1 MLQPLVPQPDPRR
14 GGRPRVYPTRRVI
27 DAILYVLR
35 TGCAW
40 RMVPHDL
47 VPWDVAYRWFTHWT
61 AAGVWHHIH
70 EELRDRVREADG
82 RDPDPTAAVLDA
94 QSVKSAEGG
103 EEIGYDAGKRVRGRK
118 RHLLV
123 DTNGLVLKT
132 VVHSASIQDRHGA
145 KRVLAGLS
153 RLFPSIGLVWVD
165 GGYVNVVDQ
174 SLVGWAARTLGIQI
188 VAVPRNADVKGFQVL
203 PRRWVVERTFGW
215 IGRCR
220 RLARDYER
228 KTAHSEAMV
237 EVAMIRLMLARLAG
251 EDVEPSGP
259 IETEAARR
267 LAEDDQPKTDA
278 Q

>member
-1 MLQPLVPQPDPRR
+1 M
-14 GGRPRVYPTRRVI
+14 I

-40 RMVPHDL
+40 RMLPHDL
-47 VPWDVAYRWFTHWT
+47 VPWDVAYRWFKHWT
-61 AAGVWHHIH
+61 TTGVWHDLH
-70 EELRDRVREADG
+70 EELRDRVRRADG
-82 RDPDPTAAVLDA
+82 RDPAPSAAVLDA

-103 EEIGYDAGKRVRGRK
+103 EAIGYDAGKRVRGRK

-123 DTNGLVLKT
+123 DTGGLVLKT

-145 KRVLAGLS
+145 KKVLSGLS
-153 RLFPSIGLVWVD
+153 ELFPTIGLVWVD

-174 SLVGWAARTLGIQI
+174 SLIGWAARHLGIQI

-228 KTAHSEAMV
+228 KTAHSEAMIQ
-237 EVAMIRLMLARLAG
+237 VASIRLMLARLAG
-251 EDVEPSGP
+251 QDIEPRGP

-267 LAEDDQPKTDA
+267 LTEDGTFTNESKTDR
-278 Q
+278 

>member
-1 MLQPLVPQPDPRR
+1 MHS
-14 GGRPRVYPTRRVI
+14 TRAVI
-27 DAILYVLR
+27 DTILYVLR

-47 VPWDVAYRWFTHWT
+47 VRWDVAYRWFRDWT
-61 AAGVWHHIH
+61 AAGVWHDIH
-70 EELRDRVREADG
+70 EELRDRVRVADG
-82 RDPDPTAAVLDA
+82 RDPSPTAAVLDA

-103 EEIGYDAGKRVRGRK
+103 EAIGYDAGKRVRGRK

-145 KRVLAGLS
+145 KKVLTGLH
-153 RLFPSIGLVWVD
+153 RLFPSIGLIWAD
-165 GGYVNVVDQ
+165 GGYANVVDR
-174 SLVGWAARTLGIQI
+174 SLIGWVAEHLGIEL
-188 VAVPRNADVKGFQVL
+188 VVVPRNADVKGFQVL

-228 KTAHSEAMV
+228 KTAHAQAMI

-251 EDVEPSGP
+251 QDLEPSGP

-267 LAEDDQPKTDA
+267 LTEEDQAVTDPK
-278 Q
+278 

>member
-165 GGYVNVVDQ
+165 GGIWGLRQRRGSVLGRLGGTDSGHPDRRGAQ
-174 SLVGWAARTLGIQI
+174 ERRCERLPGAASAVGGGTDLRLDR
-188 VAVPRNADVKGFQVL
+188 AVQAVG
-203 PRRWVVERTFGW
+203 T
-215 IGRCR
+215 
-220 RLARDYER
+220 
-228 KTAHSEAMV
+228 
-237 EVAMIRLMLARLAG
+237 
-251 EDVEPSGP
+251 
-259 IETEAARR
+259 
-267 LAEDDQPKTDA
+267 
-278 Q
+278 